1 MEKSGREWLLYLA
14 SRPPV
19 APLAKTLQFSLARGS
34 CREWEWRFCRFG
46 WLYSEVNVLAGILA
60 SPSQVASIF
69 EHCDCDDGYG
79 QLRLWL
85 RRVAFIFCACNY
97 YRLPASSSVDCAVFV
112 TWLCFAASAGR
123 LDQDVFRT
131 HSRVSRPGPGRLG
144 QLLTAAV
151 LMGWDHG
158 SGMRLQSKSFWMLM
172 RKTLRCLPCPAM
184 G

>member
-14 SRPPV
+14 SRTVGRDV
-19 APLAKTLQFSLARGS
+19 AIQPCKRGS

-85 RRVAFIFCACNY
+85 PRVALIFVLVITTGY
-97 YRLPASSSVDCAVFV
+97 PL
-112 TWLCFAASAGR
+112 
-123 LDQDVFRT
+123 FR
-131 HSRVSRPGPGRLG
+131 
-144 QLLTAAV
+144 
-151 LMGWDHG
+151 
-158 SGMRLQSKSFWMLM
+158 
-172 RKTLRCLPCPAM
+172 
-184 G
+184 